1 MGGITDR
8 KVFSY
13 SFFNGSFWVV
23 YFQPLYS
30 VLEHNSFSSLLVPPH
45 PQLLRLVF
53 LNFKTVFSAF
63 LAGFIL
69 LS

>member
-1 MGGITDR
+1 MGGITNR

-13 SFFNGSFWVV
+13 LFSNGNFSVV
-23 YFQPLYS
+23 YFQPLCF
-30 VLEHNSFSSLLVPPH
+30 VLEHISFSSLLVPPH

-63 LAGFIL
+63 HAGFNL